1 MVETKQ
7 NNLNKENKMNNKFSL
22 KDVKLE
28 HDEKGGI
35 KVTHML
41 TGIETRHSSPDGS
54 FTADIFEALK
64 KLEIL
69 FNAHYEKENMVEDEP
84 KLTKD
89 EDYLN
94 RRDKIEISAKALE
107 FALKE
112 FTFPLFDDKGNFFYE
127 RCDRLERLANRF
139 YNYITKEG

>member
-22 KDVKLE
+22 KDVE
-28 HDEKGGI
+28 WAYDGNGI

-41 TGIETRHSSPDGS
+41 TGIETRQASSDGS

-69 FNAHYEKENMVEDEP
+69 VNAHYEKENMVEDES

-89 EDYLN
+89 EDYLDG
-94 RRDKIEISAKALE
+94 RDKIEIREKALE

-127 RCDRLERLANRF
+127 RCDRLENLANRF

>member
-22 KDVKLE
+22 KDVKWE
-28 HDEKGGI
+28 YDGRGI
-35 KVTHML
+35 KATHML
-41 TGIETRHSSPDGS
+41 TGIGTTRSIHT
-54 FTADIFEALK
+54 FVADLFEALK
-64 KLEIL
+64 ELEIL
-69 FNAHYEKENMVEDEP
+69 VNAHYEKENMVEDEP

-94 RRDKIEISAKALE
+94 RRDKIEIRAKALE

-127 RCDRLERLANRF
+127 RCDRLENLANRF
-139 YNYITKEG
+139 YNYIIKGE

>member
-1 MVETKQ
+1 MVEAKQ

-22 KDVKLE
+22 KDVKWVY
-28 HDEKGGI
+28 DGSGI